1 MLHVAPPK
9 NVLVTGG
16 ARRIGAAIA
25 RDLAR
30 AGWGVA
36 IHCRD
41 SRDEAEALAAGIR
54 ADGGRAAVVVGD
66 LADVQA
72 VYRIV
77 SDSVAALGPLGLL
90 VNNASM
96 FEKDEI
102 GTLDPDLFERQM
114 RVNLTAPCLLA
125 DAFVGHLPEGATG
138 HIVNLIDQR
147 VLKPTPQFFSYTLS
161 KAALHMATRT
171 LAQALAPRV
180 RVNAIGPGPTLAN
193 TRQGDDDFARQ
204 SAAVLL
210 GYGPR
215 LEEFG
220 RTIRWL
226 VETPSITGQMICL
239 DGGQHLAWE
248 TPDVVGIAE

>member
-1 MLHVAPPK
+1 MKHVTAPR
-9 NVLVTGG
+9 NALVTGG
-16 ARRIGAAIA
+16 ARRIGAAIV

-30 AGWGVA
+30 NGWGVA
-36 IHCRD
+36 VHCNA
-41 SRDEAEALAAGIR
+41 SLAEAEALASDIR
-54 ADGGRAAVVVGD
+54 AEGGRAVVVVGD
-66 LADVQA
+66 LGDVQA
-72 VYRIV
+72 LYRIV
-77 SDSVAALGPLGLL
+77 AEAEAGLGPLGLL

-96 FEKDEI
+96 FEKDEV
-102 GTLDPDLFERQM
+102 GDLDPDLFERQM
-114 RVNLTAPCLLA
+114 RVNLTAPCILA
-125 DAFVGHLPEGATG
+125 DAFVNRLPEGAEG
-138 HIVNLIDQR
+138 HIVNVVDQR

-193 TRQGDDDFARQ
+193 TRQSGDDFARQ
-204 SAAVLL
+204 SAAVPL

-220 RTIRWL
+220 RTIRFL
-226 VETPSITGQMICL
+226 VETPSLTGQMICL